1 MQTSPAQH
9 AAAQASD
16 RAYLCREIRAHLE
29 QRGAA
34 LSEAVRRYPTPIARC
49 DEQLPALLE
58 SRREVLRLLEE
69 PDAKLAE
76 AFAAAAVRWDDAA
89 ALALV
94 AQAQRGLQGR

>member
-1 MQTSPAQH
+1 METAPG
-9 AAAQASD
+9 AAVQ
-16 RAYLCREIRAHLE
+16 LCREIRAYLE

-34 LSEAVRRYPTPIARC
+34 LSEAVRSYPTPIARC

-69 PDAKLAE
+69 SDATLVA
-76 AFAAAAVRWDDAA
+76 AFAAAAARWDDPA

-94 AQAQRGLQGR
+94 ANAQQVSAGR

>member
-1 MQTSPAQH
+1 METAQLH
-9 AAAQASD
+9 DAAAQ
-16 RAYLCREIRAHLE
+16 LCREIRAYLE

-34 LSEAVRRYPTPIARC
+34 LSEAVRSYPTPIARC

-69 PDAKLAE
+69 SDATLVA
-76 AFAAAAVRWDDAA
+76 AFAAAAARWDDPA

-94 AQAQRGLQGR
+94 ANAQQVSAGR